1 MRRADDGT
9 SALCLRI
16 GMADAGTENAGIV
29 AVALLDPAAEKMHD
43 AVYEAP

>member
-9 SALCLRI
+9 SALYLRI
-16 GMADAGTENAGIV
+16 GIADAGTENAGIV
-29 AVALLDPAAEKMHD
+29 GVALLDPAVEKMDD